1 MHARPTSRRESPD
14 APPDDTVLSDATTRT
29 ATSQRSQVLESQRVG
44 TFLLDLPDERW
55 TWSDEVF
62 LMHGF
67 APGDVVPS
75 TDVLVSHQHPDDHQ
89 DLAETVRAAAAASAP
104 FGCVYRMRDAS
115 GGSRVLGIVGSSAPG
130 PVGAPARLH
139 GYFVDLTESHREAV
153 DREATASIIASSLS
167 RATIE
172 QAKGIVMA
180 ALGVSGD
187 ESFAVLRRF
196 SNDTNTPLRDV
207 AEHLVDR
214 FRTSPSVPLLHDV
227 RMHLAQ
233 VDPQRETGVDDVHLG

>member
-14 APPDDTVLSDATTRT
+14 APPDDAVLSDATPTT
-29 ATSQRSQVLESQRVG
+29 AAPQGSQSPESQLVG
-44 TFLLDLPDERW
+44 TFRLELPAELW

-75 TDVLVSHQHPDDHQ
+75 TDVLVSHQHPDDRL
-89 DLAETVRAAAAASAP
+89 DLAETLRGAATTTAP
-104 FGCVYRMRDAS
+104 FGCVYRMRDAA
-115 GGSRVLGIVGSSAPG
+115 GRSRVLGIVGGSAPG
-130 PVGAPARLH
+130 PH
-139 GYFVDLTESHREAV
+139 GTSAQLDGYVLDLTESHREAV

-214 FRTSPSVPLLHDV
+214 FRTSPSVPLLQDV
-227 RMHLAQ
+227 RKHLAQ
-233 VDPQRETGVDDVHLG
+233 VDPQRAPGVDDVHLG